1 MLLKG
6 GKLWTFEHTR
16 ITGLLRDATGNPKRM
31 IKRAQVSSVSLSN
44 AATLTFNFLQPKSAR
59 VFLLYGYK
67 FYSWVKSK
75 GGSTQT
81 VYRAFSRFQIGQ
93 ESQKKKQRT
102 TWVCRTELL
111 PPGMNF
117 HFYKSIEIIWWN
129 SLQGLR
135 LNFLIFFFFPQ
146 SFKGFI
152 YATVKAAG
160 ARGLEGNPLTWSG

>member
-6 GKLWTFEHTR
+6 GKLWTFEHTG

-31 IKRAQVSSVSLSN
+31 IKRAQVSSVCHW
-44 AATLTFNFLQPKSAR
+44 AMLQRWRSIFCNQNPPEC
-59 VFLLYGYK
+59 FLLHGYK

-81 VYRAFSRFQIGQ
+81 VYRTFSRFRIGQ
-93 ESQKKKQRT
+93 ESQKKQHKK

-111 PPGMNF
+111 PPGRNF

-135 LNFLIFFFFPQ
+135 LNCLIFFFFFTELQ
-146 SFKGFI
+146 GI
-152 YATVKAAG
+152 HLCD
-160 ARGLEGNPLTWSG
+160 R